1 MKFDDLRLRFAN
13 RPTFQAMDLHAG
25 SRAKGHETVQLSR
38 WTRDGRIVRLKRGLY
53 TLSTGQRAS
62 AVSPLTLA
70 EILYRP
76 SYLSLEWALSYYGL
90 IPEAAGTFTGV
101 STLKTT
107 RFQNAFGSFT
117 YSHLKPEFFFGFK
130 KETIPAPHWLALPEK
145 ALLDFFHLR
154 VPRSQPLTKELLL
167 DGYRLQNLD
176 ILRRNRLKEM
186 MARFASPRAVEGG
199 RIVLA
204 LLKGRHD

>member
-1 MKFDDLRLRFAN
+1 
-13 RPTFQAMDLHAG
+13 
-25 SRAKGHETVQLSR
+25 LSE
-38 WTRDGRIVRLKRGLY
+38 K
-53 TLSTGQRAS
+53 
-62 AVSPLTLA
+62 
-70 EILYRP
+70 LYRP
-76 SYLSLEWALSYYGL
+76 SYLSLEWALSFHGL

-101 STLKTT
+101 STLKTA

-117 YSHLKPEFFFGFK
+117 YAHLKPEFFFGFK

-154 VPRSQPLTKELLL
+154 VPRSQPLTKDLLL
-167 DGYRLQNLD
+167 GGYRLQNLD
-176 ILRRNRLKEM
+176 ILRRNRLREM
-186 MARFASPRAVEGG
+186 MARFASPRALEGG